1 MLKKDN
7 SPLKKEKTSSFF
19 QSTFVLM
26 LASIIV
32 KVIGAMFSIPLTNLY
47 GADGTG
53 IFNVAYYIYTAMF
66 IISTAGLP
74 VAVSKMVAEAKALG
88 RIKETKRIG
97 NVALVAFTAIGLF
110 FTLVMIFGVDLF
122 MNLAKNSMARESVL
136 AVAPTIF
143 FICIVSAI
151 RGYYQGLSNMVPT
164 AVSQVIEALGKLIFG
179 LGLAYYLMEKGY
191 GLEIVVAGAIGGV
204 TIGTILSAAYIIF
217 IRCKD
222 VVFDKKH
229 GSDIVD
235 SGECRSSKHIL
246 KKLLVIAIPI
256 TIGSSVLSLTNL
268 IDTFFVLRRLQEG
281 CMMTDVY
288 ANYLYG
294 VYGMAVKLFNLPQT
308 IIVGIGVSV
317 IPSISAALAKLEEKR
332 ARSLT
337 ESAFRLTGLLAF
349 PCAIGLAVLSKPIL
363 SLLYF
368 NQLEDAVEA
377 SPLLV
382 YLTPAVFFVAM
393 VTVTNAVLQASGKIW
408 IPVITMSLG
417 GVIKLITNWILVGTP
432 AINIAGAPL
441 GTCLCYGTISV
452 LNLVYIW
459 LRIVKYSPVK
469 VFLKPLT
476 AASIMGVFAYFAYD
490 PIVKLIGGS
499 FMMNA
504 FALVITIGLSA
515 IIYLLMLIAIKALP
529 KEDIL
534 MLPKGEKIAKLL
546 KM

>member
-1 MLKKDN
+1 MKSVDNTLKR
-7 SPLKKEKTSSFF
+7 EKSSSFF

-32 KVIGAMFSIPLTNLY
+32 KVIGALFSIPLTNLY

-97 NVALVAFTAIGLF
+97 RVALITFTAIGLF
-110 FTLVMIFGVDLF
+110 FTLLMVFGVDIF
-122 MNLAKNSMARESVL
+122 MDLAKNSMARESVL

-143 FICIVSAI
+143 FICIVSAV
-151 RGYYQGLSNMVPT
+151 RGYYQGLSNMIPT

-179 LGLAYYLMEKGY
+179 LGLAYYLMNKGY

-204 TIGTILSAAYIIF
+204 TIGTVLSAAYIIF
-217 IRCKD
+217 VRCKD
-222 VVFDKKH
+222 ALYDKKH
-229 GSDIVD
+229 ESAIADI
-235 SGECRSSKHIL
+235 GECRSDKQIL
-246 KKLLVIAIPI
+246 KRLMVIAIPI

-308 IIVGIGVSV
+308 VIVGIGISV

-332 ARSLT
+332 ARGLT

-349 PCAIGLAVLSKPIL
+349 PCAVGLAVLSKPIL
-363 SLLYF
+363 SILYY
-368 NQLEDAVEA
+368 NQLEDALA
-377 SPLLV
+377 SSPLLI

-417 GVIKLITNWILVGTP
+417 GVIKLVTNWILVGTP
-432 AINIAGAPL
+432 AINITGAPL
-441 GTCLCYGTISV
+441 GTCLCYGTISI

-459 LRIVKYSPVK
+459 LKIVKYSPVK
-469 VFLKPLT
+469 GFLKPLV
-476 AASIMGVFAYFAYD
+476 AAAVMGVFAYFAYN
-490 PIVKLIGGS
+490 PIVGILGGS
-499 FMMNA
+499 FMMKGI
-504 FALVITIGLSA
+504 ALALTIGLSGL
-515 IIYLLMLIAIKALP
+515 IYLLMLIAIKALP

-534 MLPKGEKIAKLL
+534 MLPKGEKISKLL

>member
-1 MLKKDN
+1 MA
-7 SPLKKEKTSSFF
+7 
-19 QSTFVLM
+19 
-26 LASIIV
+26 ASIIV
-32 KVIGAMFSIPLTNLY
+32 KVIGALFSIPLTNLY
-47 GADGTG
+47 GAEGTG

-88 RIKETKRIG
+88 RIKEARRIG
-97 NVALVAFTAIGLF
+97 KVALIAFTVIGLF

-122 MNLAKNSMARESVL
+122 MDLAKNSMAREAVL

-151 RGYYQGLSNMVPT
+151 RGYYQGLSNMIPT
-164 AVSQVIEALGKLIFG
+164 AFSQVIEALGKLIFG
-179 LGLAYYLMEKGY
+179 LGLAYYLMNRGF
-191 GLEIVVAGAIGGV
+191 GIEIVVAGAIGGV
-204 TIGTILSAAYIIF
+204 TIGTVLSAAYIVF
-217 IRCKD
+217 VRCRD
-222 VVFDKKH
+222 AVFDKNH
-229 GSDIVD
+229 TTEDYDNEI
-235 SGECRSSKHIL
+235 CRSGKSIL
-246 KKLLVIAIPI
+246 KRLLVIAIPI

-268 IDTFFVLRRLQEG
+268 IDTFLVLRRLQEG

-294 VYGMAVKLFNLPQT
+294 AYGMAVKLFNLPQT
-308 IIVGIGVSV
+308 VIVGIGVSV
-317 IPSISAALAKLEEKR
+317 IPGISAALAKVEEN
-332 ARSLT
+332 RSRLLT

-349 PCAIGLAVLSKPIL
+349 PCAVGLAVLSKPIM

-368 NQLEDAVEA
+368 NQIEDAAVA
-377 SPLLV
+377 APYLV

-408 IPVITMSLG
+408 IPVITMSVG
-417 GVIKLITNWILVGTP
+417 GIIKLVINWILVGTP
-432 AINIAGAPL
+432 AINIAGAPI

-459 LRIVKYSPVK
+459 LKIVKYSPLK
-469 VFLKPLT
+469 VFVKPLIS
-476 AASIMGVFAYFAYD
+476 AGIMGVFAYLVYK
-490 PIVKLIGGS
+490 PIVVILGGS
-499 FMMNA
+499 LLMNA
-504 FALVITIGLSA
+504 VSLMVTIGLSA
-515 IIYLLMLIAIKALP
+515 VLYLLMLIATRALP

-534 MLPKGEKIAKLL
+534 MLPKGEKITKLL

>member
-1 MLKKDN
+1 M
-7 SPLKKEKTSSFF
+7 KKENVAMNSDKTSSFF

-26 LASIIV
+26 IASIIV
-32 KVIGAMFSIPLTNLY
+32 KVIGALFSIPLTNLY

-88 RIKETKRIG
+88 RIKEARRIG
-97 NVALVAFTAIGLF
+97 KVALIAFTGIGLF

-122 MNLAKNSMARESVL
+122 MDLAKNNMARESVL

-151 RGYYQGLSNMVPT
+151 RGYYQGLSNMIPT
-164 AVSQVIEALGKLIFG
+164 AFSQVIEALGKLVFG
-179 LGLAYYLMEKGY
+179 LGLAYYLMNKGY

-217 IRCKD
+217 VRCKD
-222 VVFDKKH
+222 AVFDKKH
-229 GSDIVD
+229 YSETEDNGI
-235 SGECRSSKHIL
+235 CRPNKTIL

-308 IIVGIGVSV
+308 IIVGIGISV
-317 IPSISAALAKLEEKR
+317 IPGISAALAKLEEKKAR
-332 ARSLT
+332 ALT

-349 PCAIGLAVLSKPIL
+349 PCAVGLAVLSKPVL
-363 SLLYF
+363 SLLYYK
-368 NQLEDAVEA
+368 QIEDAVA
-377 SPLLV
+377 AAPLLV
-382 YLTPAVFFVAM
+382 YITPAVFFVAM

-432 AINIAGAPL
+432 AINITGAPI
-441 GTCLCYGTISV
+441 GTCLCYGTISI

-459 LRIVKYSPVK
+459 LKIVRYSPAK
-469 VFLKPLT
+469 VFLKPL
-476 AASIMGVFAYFAYD
+476 AASAIMGVFAYFAYS
-490 PIVKLIGGS
+490 PITKIFGGT
-499 FMMNA
+499 FIMNA
-504 FALVITIGLSA
+504 ISLMVTIGLSA
-515 IIYLLMLIAIKALP
+515 VLYLLLLVATKALP

-534 MLPKGEKIAKLL
+534 MLPKGEKISKLL